1 MLSRKAKREIILIV
15 MLAASGPLVY
25 SLFYSNS
32 GYRQLQG
39 RKSELHRLQIENN
52 QLLQEQQKH
61 LERIERLKNNPEE
74 IIDIA
79 RQRQMHRPGDI
90 IVIIPP
96 KK

>member
-15 MLAASGPLVY
+15 MLVATAQLVY
-25 SLFYSNS
+25 ALFYSNS
-32 GYRQLQG
+32 GYRQLQS
-39 RKSELHRLQIENN
+39 RRNELNRLEIENAH
-52 QLLQEQQKH
+52 LLQEQQMY
-61 LERIERLKNNPEE
+61 LERIERLRNNPEE
-74 IIDIA
+74 IIDVA